1 MGTVE
6 YKPYLV
12 SWNITK
18 RCNLSCPHCYIDASQ
33 KSNNNEITTEQ
44 AKTVIQS
51 LSLLNKELMLVF
63 SGGEPM
69 LRPDVYELV
78 QCASAKGFITV
89 MGSNGTLLTQDKL
102 NRLKSEGLMGVGISI
117 DSTKPVRHDLFRGMD
132 GAWNLSVKALAL
144 AKEQG
149 LETQID
155 ITLTD
160 ENMGEIDDFV
170 DFGVRYGARAVN
182 FFFLVCTGRASG
194 ARISAA
200 NYDLA
205 LRRIAQIMMTERRL
219 MVRARCAPHIYRIL
233 YENGFPLPEG
243 TRGCMAGTSY
253 MRIDPEG
260 YVTPCPYMP
269 LAVGNVRTDVLSDLW
284 ENDKNLQLLRSGL
297 YKGRCG

>member
-117 DSTKPVRHDLFRGMD
+117 DSTK
-132 GAWNLSVKALAL
+132 
-144 AKEQG
+144 
-149 LETQID
+149 
-155 ITLTD
+155 
-160 ENMGEIDDFV
+160 
-170 DFGVRYGARAVN
+170 
-182 FFFLVCTGRASG
+182 
-194 ARISAA
+194 
-200 NYDLA
+200 
-205 LRRIAQIMMTERRL
+205 
-219 MVRARCAPHIYRIL
+219 
-233 YENGFPLPEG
+233 
-243 TRGCMAGTSY
+243 
-253 MRIDPEG
+253 
-260 YVTPCPYMP
+260 
-269 LAVGNVRTDVLSDLW
+269 
-284 ENDKNLQLLRSGL
+284 
-297 YKGRCG
+297 